1 MTTLTK
7 QMRGHAVG
15 KILQATFEARQND
28 LIDRIEAAITEI
40 AKQKWPPFY
49 KLREAPE
56 NREFV
61 NGSQGGALEYMG
73 GYRKNFEF
81 VTRGLWVTFAVD
93 GELSKQNAR
102 TLSVPIYK
110 KPPALPVEHPL
121 VDEYKEF
128 ISTMQAARRDL
139 LNAFYAY
146 RSREKL
152 EAELPDLA
160 RYLPPRV
167 VTNTAMVVK
176 PADIMAGLAKHG
188 IPPTSKA
195 SDS

>member
-7 QMRGHAVG
+7 QMRDHAVG

-28 LIDRIEAAITEI
+28 LIDRIEAAITKL
-40 AKQKWPPFY
+40 AKQEWPIFY
-49 KLREAPE
+49 KLREVPE

-61 NGSQGGALEYMG
+61 NASQNNSLQFIN
-73 GYRKNFEF
+73 GYRINFEF
-81 VTRGLWVTFAVD
+81 VVRGLWTAFAVD
-93 GELSKQNAR
+93 GQLGERKAHL
-102 TLSVPIYK
+102 LSVPIYK
-110 KPPALPVEHPL
+110 TPPALPANNPL

-128 ISTMQAARRDL
+128 ISAMQDARRDL

-167 VTNTAMVVK
+167 VTNTAIVVK

-188 IPPTSKA
+188 IPPTRKA
-195 SDS
+195 SNI